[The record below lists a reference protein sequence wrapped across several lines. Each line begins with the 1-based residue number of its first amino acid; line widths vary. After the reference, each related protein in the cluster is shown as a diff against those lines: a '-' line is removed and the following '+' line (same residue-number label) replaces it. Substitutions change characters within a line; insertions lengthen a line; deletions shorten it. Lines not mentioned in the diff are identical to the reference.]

1 MLIAVLGASGA
12 QWGLL
17 QSVAWTT
24 MLINNLHAASLR
36 QAVETTFDGKHP
48 CCICKAIAAA
58 KKTEKKN
65 VFVVQL
71 KKFDFV
77 SEPFQFVFQSPE
89 AFYEIDSPSKFLP
102 DVSHRPPVP
111 PPRAV

>member
-1 MLIAVLGASGA
+1 MLIAMLGASGA

-24 MLINNLHAASLR
+24 MLINNLHTASLK
-36 QAVETTFDGKHP
+36 QAVETTFDGNHP
-48 CCICKAIAAA
+48 CCMCKAIAAA
-58 KKTEKKN
+58 KKAEKKN

-77 SEPFQFVFQSPE
+77 SEPFRFVFQSPQ
-89 AFYEIDSPSKFLP
+89 AFFEISYSSECLP